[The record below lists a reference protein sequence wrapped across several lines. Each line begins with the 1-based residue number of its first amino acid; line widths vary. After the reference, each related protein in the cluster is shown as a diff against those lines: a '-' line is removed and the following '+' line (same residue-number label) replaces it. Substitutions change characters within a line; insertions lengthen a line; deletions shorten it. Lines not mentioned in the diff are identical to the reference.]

1 MKFARATFLAA
12 GIYGVLIIVPM
23 YFQESLVARLQ
34 PPAITHAEFYYGF
47 IGLALAWQV
56 LFLMVSRDPS
66 RYRPMM
72 IPAALEK
79 LFYGGAVVALY
90 LQHRVSP
97 LMLIFGG
104 IDLLFVVLFA
114 LAYLRTPEMSHS
126 SS

>member
-1 MKFARATFLAA
+1 MKFARAIFLAA
-12 GIYGVLIIVPM
+12 GVYGVLIILPM
-23 YFQESLVARLQ
+23 YFQENLVAQLQ

-56 LFLMVSRDPS
+56 LFLIVARDPS
-66 RYRPMM
+66 RYRTMM
-72 IPAALEK
+72 IPSALEK
-79 LFYGGAVVALY
+79 LFYGGAVMALY

-114 LAYLRTPEMSHS
+114 LAFMRTPDMSRDTR
-126 SS
+126 

>member
-1 MKFARATFLAA
+1 MKFARMIFLVA

-23 YFQESLVARLQ
+23 YFQERLVAQLQ

-66 RYRPMM
+66 RYRSMM
-72 IPAALEK
+72 IPSALEK
-79 LFYGGAVVALY
+79 LFYGGAVMTLY
-90 LQHRVSP
+90 LQHRLSP

-104 IDLLFVVLFA
+104 VDLLFVALFA
-114 LAYLRTPEMSHS
+114 LAFLRTPEMSHARL
-126 SS
+126 